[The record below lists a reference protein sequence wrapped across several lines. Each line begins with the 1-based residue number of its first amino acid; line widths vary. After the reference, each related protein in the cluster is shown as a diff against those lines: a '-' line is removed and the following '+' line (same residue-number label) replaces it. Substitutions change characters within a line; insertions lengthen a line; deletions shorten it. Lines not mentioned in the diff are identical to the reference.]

1 MPLGSTSSVQVNH
14 TSKLHLFLT
23 EKFSL
28 GVGNHILSCLKKYL
42 NISQL
47 LREQHSGSIK
57 SVQEFCNAYMGYKL
71 LLEMTAMVKEL
82 CSEQNEEVVLSL
94 TE

>member
-1 MPLGSTSSVQVNH
+1 
-14 TSKLHLFLT
+14 
-23 EKFSL
+23 
-28 GVGNHILSCLKKYL
+28 
-42 NISQL
+42 
-47 LREQHSGSIK
+47 
-57 SVQEFCNAYMGYKL
+57 MGYKL